1 MHKFFLS
8 IFFYLHRIASLKNAI
23 KKVLLLLV
31 LSVSSPLFAQQTA
44 NISSFHRLL
53 IFNEKSELMLVRIK
67 DSDRWVTPGWYQDEK
82 LTIRQ
87 GLEQLAESYGVKI
100 SSPLLRGVFTLKD
113 GQSRV
118 ISTRHIYSTS
128 ITSGKLEAPALI
140 GEIKWLPVQEAAELV
155 TYPHISTQFM
165 QITKYPNTLWG
176 GTQTMQSDSNTNKSD
191 TVDAFYPLVAISGR
205 IR

>member
-1 MHKFFLS
+1 MNKFFLS
-8 IFFYLHRIASLKNAI
+8 IFLLLHRITCIKDAI
-23 KKVLLLLV
+23 KKAFLLLTL
-31 LSVSSPLFAQQTA
+31 LVSSPLFAQQTA
-44 NISSFHRLL
+44 NTSTFHRLL

-100 SSPLLRGVFTLKD
+100 SSPVLKGVFTLKD

-118 ISTRHIYSTS
+118 ISTRLIYSTK

-140 GEIKWLPVQEAAELV
+140 GEIKWLPVQEAAEV
-155 TYPHISTQFM
+155 ITYPHISAQFM
-165 QITKYPNTLWG
+165 QITKHPNTVWG
-176 GTQTMQSDSNTNKSD
+176 GTQYMHRDGNTNKSEI
-191 TVDAFYPLVAISGR
+191 VDVFYPLVDISK
-205 IR
+205 